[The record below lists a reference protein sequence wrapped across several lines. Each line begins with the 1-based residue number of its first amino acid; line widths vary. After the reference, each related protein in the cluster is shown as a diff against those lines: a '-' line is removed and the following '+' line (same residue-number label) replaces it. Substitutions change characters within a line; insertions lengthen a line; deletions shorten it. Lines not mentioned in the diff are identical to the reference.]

1 MGIYLLRFEITLKI
15 GFEITL
21 KLRSEIGLNLFEI
34 TLKFNNIENW
44 VEIT

>member
-1 MGIYLLRFEITLKI
+1 MGIYLLRFEITLKM

-34 TLKFNNIENW
+34 TLKFNNIE
-44 VEIT
+44 IGLK